1 MSAIEYRNLL
11 FKISQKID
19 WISERQRLLFITEGL
34 IAEESET
41 NIQDVLSL
49 FKVLE
54 ERKNLGIDRLEVLK
68 DILKEIGKWNLL
80 EKVEKFEIK
89 RKEFNSL
96 LEYICRALDES
107 GHLER
112 LVSVCKGRIAQDRE
126 SSIKDVRTLFTELEK
141 VNHLGVGRLDILK
154 VLIGTDK
161 PDLLKQVEE
170 FENKRKQEEVV
181 ERKRN
186 ELEESKRRRNA
197 QAVAVLSSARF
208 AGERLIGTVTPY
220 CTFRNVAGGIVVVTT
235 WMILR
240 RSTSLEE
247 FVNAFTEA
255 VLPAANTLRAISEGS
270 LCFTIQAESNSALEE
285 LWIQFQDGTL
295 RKNLQDF
302 LVTDEI
308 KQLVGGEEV
317 TVTVDIDEQE
327 YKNTCLDLMV
337 TETQGNLKIHGTT

>member
-1 MSAIEYRNLL
+1 M
-11 FKISQKID
+11 IS
-19 WISERQRLLFITEGL
+19 T
-34 IAEESET
+34 A
-41 NIQDVLSL
+41 
-49 FKVLE
+49 
-54 ERKNLGIDRLEVLK
+54 
-68 DILKEIGKWNLL
+68 
-80 EKVEKFEIK
+80 
-89 RKEFNSL
+89 
-96 LEYICRALDES
+96 
-107 GHLER
+107 
-112 LVSVCKGRIAQDRE
+112 
-126 SSIKDVRTLFTELEK
+126 
-141 VNHLGVGRLDILK
+141 
-154 VLIGTDK
+154 
-161 PDLLKQVEE
+161 
-170 FENKRKQEEVV
+170 
-181 ERKRN
+181 
-186 ELEESKRRRNA
+186 
-197 QAVAVLSSARF
+197 
-208 AGERLIGTVTPY
+208 VTPY